1 MQTARPLLAESP
13 APRAVARTVELLVI
27 RSGAYEHI
35 CVLAYMEQIN
45 LRADHMQCKSYS
57 YTQMRA
63 CTPMRVHTPAARMG
77 MQQRT
82 HP

>member
-35 CVLAYMEQIN
+35 WVIAYM
-45 LRADHMQCKSYS
+45 
-57 YTQMRA
+57 
-63 CTPMRVHTPAARMG
+63 
-77 MQQRT
+77 
-82 HP
+82 